1 MRIREYSTA
10 GPVVVVLHGGPGA
23 PGSAASVARELASS
37 FRVLEP
43 FQRGSGGEPLTVARH
58 VQDLHD
64 LLEARR
70 TDGLPALVGH
80 SWGAMLALAYAAAH
94 PDSVASIVLIGCGTF
109 DLEARAR
116 MRAICAE
123 RLSPALRQRL
133 EALPHQVAD
142 PDERLRIMGELLL
155 PLYSYD
161 PVAGPQES
169 EPVDARAHSETWED
183 MLRLQA
189 EGVYPAAFAAI
200 RAPVLMLHGVA
211 DPHPGPMIR
220 ASLAPY
226 LPQLKYREWDH
237 CGHYP
242 WLERAVRDEFF
253 ATLRA
258 WLLRQFDA
266 GR

>member
-1 MRIREYSTA
+1 MRIHEYGTA

-23 PGSAASVARELASS
+23 PGSAAPVARELASS

-43 FQRGSGGEPLTVARH
+43 FQRSSGGEPLTVARH
-58 VQDLHD
+58 VHDLHD

-70 TDGLPALVGH
+70 TDDLPALVGH

-94 PDSVASIVLIGCGTF
+94 PGFVASLVLIGCGTF

-116 MRAICAE
+116 MRAICEE
-123 RLSPALRQRL
+123 RIDPALRQRL
-133 EALPHQVAD
+133 ERLPQEVAD
-142 PDERLRIMGELLL
+142 PDERLRVLGELLL
-155 PLYSYD
+155 PLYSCD
-161 PVAGPQES
+161 PVADPPER
-169 EPVDARAHSETWED
+169 EPFDARAHTETWED

-200 RAPVLMLHGVA
+200 DAPVLMLHGAA
-211 DPHPGPMIR
+211 DPHPGQMIR

-226 LPQLKYREWDH
+226 LPQLEYRGWDR

-253 ATLRA
+253 STLRA

-266 GR
+266 GP